1 MLGCSLYYFLSCLCP
16 TGFDFI
22 TVYLKVCLKMRCDR
36 FDYLLPCDYLPVM
49 KQASGEAIM
58 QEKREHMNSLCL
70 PNALLPPHSFYGG

>member
-1 MLGCSLYYFLSCLCP
+1 
-16 TGFDFI
+16 
-22 TVYLKVCLKMRCDR
+22 MRCDR